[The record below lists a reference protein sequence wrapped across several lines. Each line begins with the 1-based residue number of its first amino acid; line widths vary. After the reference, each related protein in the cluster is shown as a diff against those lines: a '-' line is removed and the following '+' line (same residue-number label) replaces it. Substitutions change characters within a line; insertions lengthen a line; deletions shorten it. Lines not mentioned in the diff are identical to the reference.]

1 MGRVATTVKLLR
13 YLGSK
18 GKSWGSTKRKR
29 HVDAIFKG
37 GKKPKSLSQKQRIAF
52 LMRHKINYITGLGV
66 TAKVTGQSKKKK
78 TNAKK

>member
-18 GKSWGSTKRKR
+18 GKSWGSAKRKR

-37 GKKPKSLSQKQRIAF
+37 GKKPKPLSQKQRIAF
-52 LMRHKINYITGLGV
+52 LMRHKMNYITGLSA
-66 TAKVTGQSKKKK
+66 TAKVASQRKKKK
-78 TNAKK
+78 KNVN